1 MLQAIVVD
9 GMKMKLI
16 PVGEICIISALYS
29 SKQKEPSTGF
39 CSSISKLS
47 LFKFISMKW
56 NKQLNSF
63 LFLIWST
70 LVFPQDSCDEGNK
83 YQSHKSKK
91 SQFGKSRKRTFSSF
105 LVKKKYP
112 FIKDYLW
119 KQSCQIPR
127 VPLISSPFSS
137 TLGAT
142 FFFNP
147 IMAKK
152 SFSTKIYFRI

>member
-1 MLQAIVVD
+1 
-9 GMKMKLI
+9 MKVTNIK
-16 PVGEICIISALYS
+16 VTS
-29 SKQKEPSTGF
+29 QKRVNLE
-39 CSSISKLS
+39 KAEKE
-47 LFKFISMKW
+47 LFFAF
-56 NKQLNSF
+56 Q
-63 LFLIWST
+63 
-70 LVFPQDSCDEGNK
+70 
-83 YQSHKSKK
+83 
-91 SQFGKSRKRTFSSF
+91 
-105 LVKKKYP
+105 VKKKYP

>member
-1 MLQAIVVD
+1 MLVGSGSSLYGFFFRCYRVETTYFIQFIE
-9 GMKMKLI
+9 MNFWLI
-16 PVGEICIISALYS
+16 YIYTC
-29 SKQKEPSTGF
+29 ST
-39 CSSISKLS
+39 
-47 LFKFISMKW
+47 
-56 NKQLNSF
+56 
-63 LFLIWST
+63 WST
-70 LVFPQDSCDEGNK
+70 LVF
-83 YQSHKSKK
+83 
-91 SQFGKSRKRTFSSF
+91 SQEEVMKVTNIKVTSQKRVNLEKAEKELFF
-105 LVKKKYP
+105 AFQVKKKYP